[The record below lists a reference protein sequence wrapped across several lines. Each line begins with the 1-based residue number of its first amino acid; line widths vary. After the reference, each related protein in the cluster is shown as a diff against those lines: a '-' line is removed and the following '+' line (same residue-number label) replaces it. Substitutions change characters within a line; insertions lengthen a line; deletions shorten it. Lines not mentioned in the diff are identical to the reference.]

1 MFKDCRRILLV
12 CAALLSAAPVHAAD
26 VSKFPL
32 SKVVPADVFI
42 MVAGRHNPER
52 EFLDRYWAKVFE
64 AFARSGVCEEIWDQV
79 ISNIPDTDA
88 EKAEAYAE
96 RFKKSIKQVRWSE
109 LFAQESVY
117 CQRVGFPAWENV
129 VLTKQSTESVESNFA
144 GLKSILTELAKM
156 AGNGAEVTESKF
168 EGATLCR
175 LSFADAPI
183 AVTVARRNDVLAM
196 ALGDG
201 LLKDCLSLLSGRGK
215 QSPLV
220 ATDRF
225 KSALAKLPEAED
237 SVTFFDAASM
247 MNGMKKMF
255 GVLAKQGGAKHGE
268 ESEGG
273 DADPH
278 GMMFKVFD
286 RVLDDLS
293 IWDYSVTV
301 SRTEGFS
308 TIDESLTVLKPDAK
322 KRRAYRVFTPTAK
335 FDNIDRL
342 VPKEAIDFSVSDGIN
357 FVELN
362 DWVVSL
368 VRDTVPDG
376 ETYLTQWAEFQKEQK
391 FDLRKDVLEW
401 IEGPIIS
408 VTMPGGG
415 FGGDAWV
422 IMIKVRNEKKAASQV
437 QRLVEAAQKLI
448 GEQQGLAL
456 TDVEI
461 DDHPNFHSISHPFMM
476 MMQLPP
482 IVWGTAEGYLIFG
495 SGAKPISTCLKT
507 LAGEHP
513 GISKN
518 PRFQKEGV
526 KPDSGFVSASFTDTS
541 KTAENLQAAL
551 TGITMGLGMMTT
563 FAPAQAE
570 EGSKF
575 FKAIPAITGK
585 LVKVVARLNFFLSES
600 TATSF
605 DGKTWRSTSVTN
617 YKDPKSVRGPADEA
631 ESDESGEDET
641 ESPKPPK
648 VEKRPKAPEP
658 DEDDDE

>member
-1 MFKDCRRILLV
+1 MFQGCRRRLWV
-12 CAALLSAAPVHAAD
+12 CAALLVAAPVHAAD

-32 SKVVPADVFI
+32 SKAVPADVFI

-52 EFLDRYWAKVFE
+52 EFLERYWAKVFE
-64 AFARSGVCEEIWDQV
+64 AFSRSGVCEEIWDQV
-79 ISNIPDTDA
+79 VKNIPDADA

-96 RFKKSIKQVRWSE
+96 QFKKLIRQVQWSE

-129 VLTKQSTESVESNFA
+129 VLTKQSTESVESNFS

-156 AGNGAEVTESKF
+156 VGSGAEVTESKY

-175 LSFADAPI
+175 LSFADAPF

-196 ALGDG
+196 AMGDG
-201 LLKDCLSLLSGRGK
+201 LLKDCLSLLSGRGEK
-215 QSPLV
+215 SRLIT
-220 ATDRF
+220 TDRF
-225 KSALAKLPEAED
+225 KTALGKLPEAED
-237 SVTFFDAASM
+237 TITFFDAASM
-247 MNGMKKMF
+247 MSGMKKMF
-255 GVLAKQGGAKHGE
+255 GILAKQAGEHHGE
-268 ESEGG
+268 EPEGG
-273 DADPH
+273 DGDPH
-278 GMMFKVFD
+278 AAMFKVFD

-308 TIDESLTVLKPDAK
+308 TIDESLTVLTPDAK
-322 KRRAYRVFTPTAK
+322 KRRAYRVFTPAAK

-342 VPKEAIDFSVSDGIN
+342 VPKEATNFSVSDGIN

-362 DWVVSL
+362 DWVLSL

-376 ETYLTQWAEFQKEQK
+376 ETYLKQWADFQKEQN
-391 FDLRKDVLEW
+391 FDLRKDVFDLL
-401 IEGPIIS
+401 EGPVIT

-422 IMIKVRNEKKAASQV
+422 MMIKVRNEKKAAAQV
-437 QRLVEAAQKLI
+437 KRVIESAQKMI
-448 GEQQGLAL
+448 GEQQGLVIS
-456 TDVEI
+456 DVEI
-461 DDHPNFHSISHPFMM
+461 DDHASFHSISHPLMM

-482 IVWGTAEGYLIFG
+482 IVWGTADGYLIFG

-526 KPDSGFVSASFTDTS
+526 KPGSGFVSASFTDTS
-541 KTAENLQAAL
+541 KTAEELQAAL

-600 TATSF
+600 RATSF
-605 DGKTWRSTSVTN
+605 DGKAWRSTSVTN
-617 YKDPKSVRGPADEA
+617 YKDPKAVKGPAEDA
-631 ESDESGEDET
+631 DSDESGDEGT
-641 ESPKPPK
+641 ESPKPAKP
-648 VEKRPKAPEP
+648 EKRPKAPEP
-658 DEDDDE
+658 DDDDDE